1 MKIVYFCNLH
11 ILHNT
16 PHVHIQW
23 SWSDTI
29 NDLFLDI
36 SELSNH
42 VCPVWWWCLS
52 AVSRQQELP
61 TVQMPRPVSIL
72 YSCRYRGNGNCE
84 PVYSTD
90 LLYFAVRLQH
100 NRKLAG
106 GWAGIEPKQRTQ
118 NLILSREQPAWKLK
132 KDWPCCICVSV
143 TINTEGRRHPRLCFV
158 FPPPPPY
165 FK

>member
-1 MKIVYFCNLH
+1 MQAIVYDENCVLWKLFISAIYTFYTIHLMFTSN
-11 ILHNT
+11 
-16 PHVHIQW
+16 QW

-42 VCPVWWWCLS
+42 VCPAWWWCLS
-52 AVSRQQELP
+52 AVWRQQELP
-61 TVQMPRPVSIL
+61 TVQMARPVSIL

-106 GWAGIEPKQRTQ
+106 GWDRTKTKDAKPYSLSGTASLEIEKG
-118 NLILSREQPAWKLK
+118 LALLY
-132 KDWPCCICVSV
+132 
-143 TINTEGRRHPRLCFV
+143 LC
-158 FPPPPPY
+158 
-165 FK
+165 

>member
-1 MKIVYFCNLH
+1 MSVLPDDDVCLLCDDSKNFQLYRC
-11 ILHNT
+11 
-16 PHVHIQW
+16 P
-23 SWSDTI
+23 
-29 NDLFLDI
+29 DL
-36 SELSNH
+36 
-42 VCPVWWWCLS
+42 
-52 AVSRQQELP
+52 
-61 TVQMPRPVSIL
+61 PVSIL

-106 GWAGIEPKQRTQ
+106 GWGGIEPKQRTQ

-132 KDWPCCICVSV
+132 KDWPCCTCV
-143 TINTEGRRHPRLCFV
+143 TINTGGRRHPRLCFV